1 MRELELAP
9 GAHGVARCF
18 LGGRGARRMESFTNP
33 LDEEPEEDKEIPPFD
48 SERDG
53 DTAGGEDGPPSGG
66 LRRKVFLTLDEPD
79 YSILSRVI
87 STTIML
93 MIFASST
100 SFVMETTSGIR
111 SNDDLLDQ
119 LHLLE
124 NICIIAFTLEYVVR
138 VLCCTERDEEPDPPS
153 ELAAVEEPEEPD
165 QPVRARDRFLRTET
179 GLLTSAR
186 ARPQAGKPGVVSY
199 ILKPMNLIDLFAV
212 LPFWLEMI
220 LGGTLSAGFLRML
233 RMTRIFRVLKIG
245 SFADELVRAPAAH

>member
-1 MRELELAP
+1 
-9 GAHGVARCF
+9 
-18 LGGRGARRMESFTNP
+18 MESFTNP

-53 DTAGGEDGPPSGG
+53 DGAGGEDEAPPASG

-100 SFVMETTSGIR
+100 SFVMETTAGIR
-111 SNDDLLDQ
+111 SDQDLLDQ

-138 VLCCTERDEEPDPPS
+138 VSCCTERDEEPDPPS
-153 ELAAVEEPEEPD
+153 ELAPVEEEPEEPD
-165 QPVRARDRFLRTET
+165 EPVRTTRLILCASKTPSEAFGRSRASRGWCRTC
-179 GLLTSAR
+179 SSR
-186 ARPQAGKPGVVSY
+186 
-199 ILKPMNLIDLFAV
+199 
-212 LPFWLEMI
+212 
-220 LGGTLSAGFLRML
+220 
-233 RMTRIFRVLKIG
+233 
-245 SFADELVRAPAAH
+245 

>member
-1 MRELELAP
+1 
-9 GAHGVARCF
+9 
-18 LGGRGARRMESFTNP
+18 MESFTNP

-48 SERDG
+48 SQRDG
-53 DTAGGEDGPPSGG
+53 DAAGGEDEAPPSGG

-153 ELAAVEEPEEPD
+153 ELAAVEEPDEPEE
-165 QPVRARDRFLRTET
+165 PVRARDRFLRTET

-186 ARPQAGKPGVVSY
+186 ARYRQASRGWSPTS
-199 ILKPMNLIDLFAV
+199 
-212 LPFWLEMI
+212 
-220 LGGTLSAGFLRML
+220 SSR
-233 RMTRIFRVLKIG
+233 
-245 SFADELVRAPAAH
+245 